1 MCGIRVVIRSQQN
14 VQKKNQKIRWA
25 SGGQHAKGQP
35 PAPPTG
41 LNYAPATASR
51 AYIANLDI
59 LDRHGRSGYLLRPP
73 AHAQCR
79 HRHLGADVGSSPWPF
94 WPARSR
100 RGVALAHARLG
111 PGRWASSGGHQ
122 FRVDASTRKPH
133 ANSRYF
139 QLHFERRKGTKLP
152 WRGTFATPRPWGH
165 CVVLLQGLVV
175 TGLKAWW

>member
-1 MCGIRVVIRSQQN
+1 MGGCGWAQGGSGDFSGAGQRTWYFVCSTVMAIRSQQK

-111 PGRWASSGGHQ
+111 PGRWASSGGEPNELG
-122 FRVDASTRKPH
+122 T
-133 ANSRYF
+133 SRS
-139 QLHFERRKGTKLP
+139 HT
-152 WRGTFATPRPWGH
+152 H
-165 CVVLLQGLVV
+165 S
-175 TGLKAWW
+175 

>member
-1 MCGIRVVIRSQQN
+1 MGRPTPLTGRGCCGSTHGPHPQ
-14 VQKKNQKIRWA
+14 
-25 SGGQHAKGQP
+25 GGQVTFQGRVN
-35 PAPPTG
+35 G
-41 LNYAPATASR
+41 LGTSFVVPRWPLEASRKFKKKIKKSVGHLAANTPRDNHQLHPLAWIMPYYAPATASR

-111 PGRWASSGGHQ
+111 PGRWASSGG
-122 FRVDASTRKPH
+122 
-133 ANSRYF
+133 
-139 QLHFERRKGTKLP
+139 G
-152 WRGTFATPRPWGH
+152 G
-165 CVVLLQGLVV
+165 
-175 TGLKAWW
+175 